1 MKRTLFVILLL
12 WASVAAWGS
21 KRLPSWLHELPQ
33 AGNSTIMYVRE
44 AGNGAT
50 LTEAQNQAMLLVMQ
64 STANRIGRPFD
75 IQSVDKELS
84 GGSDYQT
91 LSRQYNIPINK
102 VDQYDERLGDGT
114 YRVWVLCQ
122 VAVSGNV
129 QPQWETLRREG
140 EVNNWTSLAKSVFVP
155 GLGQIGKGHTAE
167 GAFTLIGEVALVGG
181 AVGCY
186 YIAQDKLNLMRDPST
201 PYNDWSAAQNSY
213 NTLRTTS
220 YIAWG
225 GAAVLYVFNLY
236 RAYAMQPR
244 KASGVALV
252 PALVPTSAGIA
263 TSVSFTINL

>member
-1 MKRTLFVILLL
+1 MYNAGRHADASYGHDVFVQRI
-12 WASVAAWGS
+12 
-21 KRLPSWLHELPQ
+21 PQ
-33 AGNSTIMYVRE
+33 DVRHF
-44 AGNGAT
+44 
-50 LTEAQNQAMLLVMQ
+50 LQ
-64 STANRIGRPFD
+64 
-75 IQSVDKELS
+75 
-84 GGSDYQT
+84 
-91 LSRQYNIPINK
+91 
-102 VDQYDERLGDGT
+102 
-114 YRVWVLCQ
+114 
-122 VAVSGNV
+122 
-129 QPQWETLRREG
+129 
-140 EVNNWTSLAKSVFVP
+140 SVFVP
-155 GLGQIGKGHTAE
+155 GLGQIGKGHTTE

-201 PYNDWSAAQNSY
+201 PYGDWSAAQNSY

-263 TSVSFTINL
+263 PSVSFTINL